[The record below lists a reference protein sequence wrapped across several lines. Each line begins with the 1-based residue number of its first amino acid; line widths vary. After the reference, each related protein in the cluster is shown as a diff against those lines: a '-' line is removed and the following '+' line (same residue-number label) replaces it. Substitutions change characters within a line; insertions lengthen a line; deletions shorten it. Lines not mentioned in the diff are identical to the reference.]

1 MLSTLRSADWFHED
15 GFPIA
20 IEWRDPQEAFPTH
33 NHDFSEI
40 VIVMGGKGLHVIGRE
55 SWTLSTGDVFV
66 IGGSRSHAYR
76 DLDRLRL
83 VNVLFRPELLRLRI
97 ADLARLPGY
106 HALFTLEPAWRRRH
120 RFRSRLRLTPREL
133 GPVLALV
140 EHMDLELRHRD
151 PGFGF
156 MATALFMQLAGM
168 LSRHY
173 GQSPNADSRNLLRIA
188 RVISHL
194 ETHFEETL
202 DLTTLADMAR
212 MSKRSFLRA
221 FQSSMGLTP
230 IAYLIQLRIHHA
242 AGRLRS
248 TRDSVTEIA
257 FRCGFSDS
265 NYFTRQFGR
274 IMGQSPR
281 RYRQQHLSPEAG
293 AEPRTPTGTRVEG

>member
-1 MLSTLRSADWFHED
+1 MLSTLKSADWFHPD

-20 IEWRDPQEAFPTH
+20 IEWRDPQEVFPAH

-40 VIVMGGKGLHVIGRE
+40 VIVTGGKGLHLTGRE

-66 IGGSRSHAYR
+66 IGGARAHAYC
-76 DLDRLRL
+76 DLDRLKL
-83 VNVLFRPELLRLRI
+83 VNVLFRPERLPLRT
-97 ADLARLPGY
+97 ADLTRLPGY

-120 RFRSRLRLTPREL
+120 GFESRLRLTPSEL

-140 EHMDLELRHRD
+140 EHLDLELRRREA
-151 PGFGF
+151 GFGF
-156 MATALFMQLAGM
+156 MATALFMQLAGS

-173 GQSPNADSRNLLRIA
+173 GYSRNADSRSLLRIA
-188 RVISHL
+188 QTISHL
-194 ETHFEETL
+194 ETHFHEPL
-202 DLTTLADMAR
+202 DLATLAGMAH

-221 FQSSMGLTP
+221 FQAGMGLTP

-242 AGRLRS
+242 AAQLRS

-274 IMGQSPR
+274 IMGESPR
-281 RYRQQHLSPEAG
+281 RYRQQHHLPESRSDLSTTSRRPQ
-293 AEPRTPTGTRVEG
+293 

>member
-1 MLSTLRSADWFHED
+1 MLSTLKSADWFH

-20 IEWRDPQEAFPTH
+20 IEWRDPQENFPTH
-33 NHDFSEI
+33 NHDFSEV
-40 VIVMGGKGLHVIGRE
+40 VIVTGGKGLHVTGRE

-66 IGGSRSHAYR
+66 IGGTRSHAYR
-76 DLDRLRL
+76 DLERLKL
-83 VNVLFRPELLRLRI
+83 VNVLFRPDLLRLRT

-106 HALFTLEPAWRRRH
+106 HALFNLEPAWRRRH
-120 RFRSRLRLTPREL
+120 RFESRLRLTPGDL

-140 EHMDLELRHRD
+140 EQLDLELRRRE

-156 MATALFMQLAGM
+156 MATALFMQLAGL

-173 GQSPNADSRNLLRIA
+173 GYSRNADSRSLLRIA
-188 RVISHL
+188 QTISHL
-194 ETHFEETL
+194 ETHFQEPL
-202 DLTTLADMAR
+202 DLATLATMAR

-221 FQSSMGLTP
+221 FQAGMGLTP

-242 AGRLRS
+242 ATQLRS
-248 TRDSVTEIA
+248 TRDTVTEIA

-281 RYRQQHLSPEAG
+281 LYRRQHPLPEAPG
-293 AEPRTPTGTRVEG
+293 IARIHRALAGNS